1 MSRWVTL
8 GCNGNSA
15 RPLEE
20 DEQTSWIVLV
30 LFHPAIDEVL
40 TNHQSAGI
48 VLVAVPQAVCRSH
61 CRQSVFAVSEICK
74 GMLIFGV
81 GDMATADQFGE
92 AVVIIWQ
99 AVGFYG
105 SSRAARD

>member
-1 MSRWVTL
+1 MRVIRVVPDTTTIASF
-8 GCNGNSA
+8 A
-15 RPLEE
+15 A
-20 DEQTSWIVLV
+20 LV
-30 LFHPAIDEVL
+30 
-40 TNHQSAGI
+40 
-48 VLVAVPQAVCRSH
+48 R
-61 CRQSVFAVSEICK
+61 RQSVFAVSEICK

-92 AVVIIWQ
+92 AVVMIWQ